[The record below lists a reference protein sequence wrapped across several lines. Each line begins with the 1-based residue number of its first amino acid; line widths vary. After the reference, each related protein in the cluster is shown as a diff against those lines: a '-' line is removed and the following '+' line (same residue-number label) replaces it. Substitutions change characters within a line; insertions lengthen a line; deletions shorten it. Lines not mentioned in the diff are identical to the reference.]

1 MTNPRELDYLVIGG
15 GTAGAVVAAR
25 LAERPDVTVGLIEA
39 GPSDEGVPGIL
50 ELRRW
55 PGLLGGDYDYDYRIE
70 PQPRGNGRIRH
81 SRGRMLGGCSSHNSA
96 IAFVPPAFDFA
107 RWEAAG
113 ATGWDP
119 DGVAPFFERVR
130 ARVNLEAS
138 DSGNALVAA
147 FIEAAVAAGIPR
159 ADFGA
164 PPSEGVDWFRL
175 NKRGPMRASSS
186 VAYLHPLAR
195 APRGLVVITGCPV
208 ARILIERG
216 RAIGVDTAQG
226 VYRAR
231 REVIVSCGA
240 FDTPRLLMLSGV
252 GPADHLREHGIDVV
266 ADLPGVGAHLLDHP
280 EGVVIYESARP
291 VPEETAQLYEAGLF
305 YRTDPALP
313 VADVML
319 HFGTEAFDM
328 WTAPSG
334 YPTAEHA
341 FSFTPNVTR
350 ARSQGT
356 VRLRSAAPAD
366 PPRIDFA
373 YFTDPDGYDE
383 RTMVA
388 GIELARRI
396 ARQAPLAPWV
406 RRELAPGPDVQ
417 GFEALS
423 RYARTTANTVYHPA
437 GTCKLG
443 ADRDPAAVV
452 DPALRVRGVSG
463 LRVADASVFPE
474 MVSVNPCLTCMMIG
488 ERCADLLRREG

>member
-1 MTNPRELDYLVIGG
+1 MTHSREFDYIVVGG

-25 LAERPDVTVGLIEA
+25 LAEPPGVTVALLEA
-39 GPSDEGVPGIL
+39 GPSDEGVPEIL

-55 PGLLGGDYDYDYRIE
+55 PALLGGAYDYDYGIE

-96 IAFVPPAFDFA
+96 IAFVPPAFDFE

-113 ATGWDP
+113 ASGWGP
-119 DGVAPFFERVR
+119 AGVARFFERVR
-130 ARVNLEAS
+130 ARVHLEAS

-175 NKRGPMRASSS
+175 NKRGPIRASSS

-195 APRGLVVITGCPV
+195 VPRGLAVITGCPV
-208 ARILIERG
+208 ALILVDGG
-216 RAIGVDTAQG
+216 RATGVDTMRG

-240 FDTPRLLMLSGV
+240 FDSPRLLMLSGI
-252 GPADHLREHGIDVV
+252 GPADHLRAHGIDVI
-266 ADLPGVGAHLLDHP
+266 ADVPGVGAHLLDHP

-305 YRTDPALP
+305 YKTDPALP

-328 WTAPSG
+328 WTASSG

-356 VRLRSAAPAD
+356 VRLRSGAPAD

-373 YFTDPDGYDE
+373 YFMDPDGYDE

-396 ARQAPLAPWV
+396 ARQPPLATWAA
-406 RRELAPGPDVQ
+406 RELAPGPDVQ

-423 RYARTTANTVYHPA
+423 RYARATANTVYHPA
-437 GTCKLG
+437 GTCKIG
-443 ADRDPAAVV
+443 ADSDPAAVV
-452 DPALRVRGVSG
+452 DPALRVRGVAG
-463 LRVADASVFPE
+463 LRVADASVFPD

-488 ERCADLLRREG
+488 EKCAYLVLGHG